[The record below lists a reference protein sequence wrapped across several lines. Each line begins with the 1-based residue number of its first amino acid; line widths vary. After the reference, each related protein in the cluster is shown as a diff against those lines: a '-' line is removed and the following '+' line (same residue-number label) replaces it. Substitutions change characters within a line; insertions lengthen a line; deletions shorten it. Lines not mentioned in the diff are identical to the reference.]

1 MWPQKNIKMFV
12 DISCTDLFTQ
22 CNFPFMK
29 VAAMLPSPCNNCFLT
44 EIQPVIKLWKFWQLQ
59 TNRNFFW
66 CSHFIIWWKSLGKW
80 WKILCFINESQCI
93 YFFSGCTK
101 PLVELL
107 LLKGSATDVL
117 EGEHQCQTNIVPIG
131 VSIAANVRMVTIFSQ
146 NSVQCLHEHSRL
158 YWSLFQPLTLE
169 LQVISV
175 VEAPSSHWPS

>member
-22 CNFPFMK
+22 CNLPFMK

-93 YFFSGCTK
+93 YFF
-101 PLVELL
+101 
-107 LLKGSATDVL
+107 
-117 EGEHQCQTNIVPIG
+117 TNFQWLHKSIG
-131 VSIAANVRMVTIFSQ
+131 WVA
-146 NSVQCLHEHSRL
+146 
-158 YWSLFQPLTLE
+158 
-169 LQVISV
+169 V
-175 VEAPSSHWPS
+175 VEGKCHRRFGRWTSMSNQHSANRCLNSCKCQNGDYFLPEFSSVFAWT